1 MKQPKVS
8 VITVNYNGRRFLKD
22 FFASLESLCYQNRE
36 IIFFDNNSRDGSV
49 GYVRENHPQCKI
61 VESKKNLGF
70 AVANN
75 QAVKQATGKYLF
87 FLNNDTKIDA
97 TAVSVLVEKMEEDP
111 RIGIGGCRM
120 MTYHGETHLHTGI
133 GMDIFGYP
141 MVWPKTFYIEGSALM
156 IRKKLFE
163 ELGGFDAKYFMFH
176 EDIDLAWR
184 VWLSG
189 YQVRAFPKAVVYHYG
204 GGVAGG
210 SPEFK
215 EKYQS
220 SFLRRYQSERN
231 NIRTLLKN
239 YQGRTL
245 TFILPLYLLINLVEI
260 LLFLITLKFKVTGFY
275 LKAYRWNLANL
286 GDTFEER
293 KKVQGARKV
302 SDKWLMKKMYLASG
316 KFAAFRI
323 LGVPE
328 FK

>member
-1 MKQPKVS
+1 MVRPKVS
-8 VITVNYNGRRFLKD
+8 IITVNYNGKRFLKD
-22 FFASLESLCYQNRE
+22 FFSSLEDLDYWNKE
-36 IIFFDNNSRDGSV
+36 VIFFDNDSRDGSV
-49 GYVRENHPQCKI
+49 EYVRKNHPQCKVI
-61 VESKKNLGF
+61 ESKKNLGF

-75 QAVKQATGKYLF
+75 QAAEQATGEYLF

-97 TAVSVLVEKMEEDP
+97 RAVSFLVGNMEENP

-120 MTYHGETHLHTGI
+120 MTYSGDKHLHTGI

-156 IRKKLFE
+156 IKKALFE
-163 ELGGFDAKYFMFH
+163 KLGKFDAKYFMFH

-184 VWLSG
+184 AQVLG
-189 YQVRAFPKAVVYHYG
+189 YQVRAFSEAVVYHYG

-215 EKYQS
+215 GKYQS

-231 NIRTLLKN
+231 NIRTILKN
-239 YQGRTL
+239 YQWRTL
-245 TFILPLYLLINLVEI
+245 ILILPVYLLINLAEI
-260 LLFLITLKFKVTGFY
+260 LLFLASFKFGVPGLY
-275 LKAYRWNLANL
+275 LKAYWWNLLNL
-286 GDTFEER
+286 DDTLKER
-293 KKVQGARKV
+293 RKVQEVRQV
-302 SDKWLMKKMYLASG
+302 SDKWLMKKMYFASG
-316 KFAAFRI
+316 KFSAFRT